1 MLRTIFIACR
11 AALLTAVILGV
22 GYPLAMTGLGQ
33 MFFPGKTDGSLIRD
47 ARGRVTGSAL
57 LAQAGNKPH
66 YLHPRPS
73 AAGGGAGEGYDA
85 MASGGSNL
93 GPSSAALRERVKAE
107 IARLQAENPRARG
120 PIPAELVTASASGLD
135 PHLSQAGMLWQLP
148 RIAQARGVAEERVRA
163 VLMANVEDRWFG
175 LLGQPTVNVLQANLA
190 LDRQFGPAR

>member
-1 MLRTIFIACR
+1 MLRTLFIACR
-11 AALLTAVILGV
+11 ATLLTAVILGV

-33 MFFPGKTDGSLIRD
+33 MFFPDKTDGSLIRD
-47 ARGRVTGSAL
+47 ARGRVIGSAL
-57 LAQAGNKPH
+57 LAQAATKPH
-66 YLHPRPS
+66 YLQPRPS
-73 AAGGGAGEGYDA
+73 AAGEGYDA
-85 MASGGSNL
+85 MSSSGSNL

-135 PHLSQAGMLWQLP
+135 PHLSPAGMLWQLP

>member
-1 MLRTIFIACR
+1 MLRTIFIALR
-11 AALLTAVILGV
+11 ATLLTALILGV

-47 ARGRVTGSAL
+47 ARGRVIGSAL
-57 LAQAGNKPH
+57 LAQATSKPH
-66 YLHPRPS
+66 YLQPRPS
-73 AAGGGAGEGYDA
+73 AAGEGYDP

-93 GPSSAALRERVKAE
+93 GPSSAALRERVTAE
-107 IARLQAENPRARG
+107 INRLLAENPRARG

-135 PHLSQAGMLWQLP
+135 PHLTPAGMLWQLP
-148 RIAQARGVAEERVRA
+148 RIALARGVAEERVRA

-175 LLGQPTVNVLQANLA
+175 LLGRPTVNVLQANLA

>member
-11 AALLTAVILGV
+11 AALLTAVILGI

-33 MFFPGKTDGSLIRD
+33 MFFPDKTDGSLIRD

-57 LAQAGNKPH
+57 LAQAATKPH

-73 AAGGGAGEGYDA
+73 AAGEGYDA

-93 GPSSAALRERVKAE
+93 GPSSAALRDRVKAD

-135 PHLSQAGMLWQLP
+135 PHLSPAGMLWQLP

-175 LLGQPTVNVLQANLA
+175 LLGQPTVNVLQANMA

>member
-1 MLRTIFIACR
+1 MIRTLFIACR
-11 AALLTAVILGV
+11 AALLTALVLGL
-22 GYPLAMTGLGQ
+22 GYPLAMTGLSQ
-33 MFFPGKTDGSLIRD
+33 AFFRDKADGSLIRD
-47 ARGRVTGSAL
+47 ARGRVIGSTL
-57 LAQAGNKPH
+57 LAQAATKPH
-66 YLHPRPS
+66 YLQPRPS
-73 AAGGGAGEGYDA
+73 AAGEGYDA

-93 GPSSAALRERVKAE
+93 GPSSAALRERAKAE

-135 PHLSQAGMLWQLP
+135 PHLSPAAMLWQLP

-163 VLMANVEDRWFG
+163 VLMANVEDHWFG

>member
-11 AALLTAVILGV
+11 ATLLTAVILGL

-33 MFFPGKTDGSLIRD
+33 MFFPDKTDGSLIRD

-57 LAQAGNKPH
+57 LAQAATKPH

-73 AAGGGAGEGYDA
+73 AAGEGYDA

-135 PHLSQAGMLWQLP
+135 PHLSPAGMLWQLP

-163 VLMANVEDRWFG
+163 VLMATMEDRWFG

>member
-1 MLRTIFIACR
+1 MIRTLFIACR
-11 AALLTAVILGV
+11 AALLTAVVLGL
-22 GYPLAMTGLGQ
+22 GYPLAMTGLSQ
-33 MFFPGKTDGSLIRD
+33 AFFRDKADGSLIRD
-47 ARGRVTGSAL
+47 ARGRVIGSTL
-57 LAQAGNKPH
+57 LAQAATKPH
-66 YLHPRPS
+66 YLQPRPS
-73 AAGGGAGEGYDA
+73 AAGEGYDA

-93 GPSSAALRERVKAE
+93 GPSSAALRERAKAE

-135 PHLSQAGMLWQLP
+135 PHLSPAAMLWQLP

-163 VLMANVEDRWFG
+163 VLMANVEDHWFG

>member
-1 MLRTIFIACR
+1 MLRTLFIACR
-11 AALLTAVILGV
+11 ATLLTAVILGV

-33 MFFPGKTDGSLIRD
+33 MFFPDKTDGSLIRD
-47 ARGRVTGSAL
+47 ARGRVIGSAL
-57 LAQAGNKPH
+57 LAQAATKPH
-66 YLHPRPS
+66 YLQPRPS
-73 AAGGGAGEGYDA
+73 AAGEGYDA
-85 MASGGSNL
+85 MSSGGSNL

-135 PHLSQAGMLWQLP
+135 PHLSPAGMLWQLP

>member
-1 MLRTIFIACR
+1 MLRTLFIAFR
-11 AALLTAVILGV
+11 ATLLTALILGI

-33 MFFPGKTDGSLIRD
+33 MFFSGKTDGSLIRD

-57 LAQAGNKPH
+57 LAQSATKPH

-73 AAGGGAGEGYDA
+73 AAGEGYDA

-93 GPSSAALRERVKAE
+93 GPSSAALRERAKAE
-107 IARLQAENPRARG
+107 INRLQAENPRARG
-120 PIPAELVTASASGLD
+120 PIPAELVTTSASGLD
-135 PHLSQAGMLWQLP
+135 PHLSPAGMLWQLP

>member
-1 MLRTIFIACR
+1 MLRTIFIAFR
-11 AALLTAVILGV
+11 AALLTALILGI

-57 LAQAGNKPH
+57 LAQATTKPH

-73 AAGGGAGEGYDA
+73 AAGEGYDA

-93 GPSSAALRERVKAE
+93 GPSSAALRERAKAE
-107 IARLQAENPRARG
+107 IARLQVENPRARG

-135 PHLSQAGMLWQLP
+135 PHLSPAGMLWQLP